1 MQIFENKKK
10 ITTIIKELRTCF
22 DKINQQFMLWIL
34 ETTKLKKIK
43 KKKKKKK
50 TKTKQTC
57 IITISEALR
66 KEKGNKK
73 QHLAWSTS
81 SS

>member
-1 MQIFENKKK
+1 
-10 ITTIIKELRTCF
+10 
-22 DKINQQFMLWIL
+22 MLWIL

-43 KKKKKKK
+43 KKTK

-57 IITISEALR
+57 IITIREALR

-73 QHLAWSTS
+73 QPLAWSTS

>member
-34 ETTKLKKIK
+34 ETTKLKKNIK
-43 KKKKKKK
+43 KKKN
-50 TKTKQTC
+50 KTKQTC
-57 IITISEALR
+57 IITIREALR

-73 QHLAWSTS
+73 QPLAWSTS